1 MLRGKDL
8 HVASVPAGA
17 YIEIDGNFVRNTPS
31 DVQITEG
38 EHIAAV
44 KKAGFKNWERKLTSA
59 REAMLD

>member
-1 MLRGKDL
+1 M
-8 HVASVPAGA
+8 ASVSAGA